1 MHTSHLYFYLIFILF
16 SYNSFIP
23 TLIYIQKTPPF
34 GEIVL
39 QFYIFVYFFWGEM
52 ETMFSLFS
60 MEFLLFSLIG
70 LACAVEFFDKQKR
83 LQQERLSSPP
93 PSLQEIYT
101 SPTIHREQQILQEEV
116 EDDDDNNTDFDCQSQ
131 VDPTP
136 DYYDTTSLTSV
147 VGDIDLFYEPGQ
159 PGRIMK
165 YEPPP
170 PYSLYPHAT
179 RRKLAKNKIKGAC
192 RRLMRLG

>member
-1 MHTSHLYFYLIFILF
+1 
-16 SYNSFIP
+16 
-23 TLIYIQKTPPF
+23 
-34 GEIVL
+34 
-39 QFYIFVYFFWGEM
+39 M

-83 LQQERLSSPP
+83 LQQERLSPPPLPQSPP
-93 PSLQEIYT
+93 SSLQNLYP
-101 SPTIHREQQILQEEV
+101 SPSIHRDQLNLQEADY
-116 EDDDDNNTDFDCQSQ
+116 DDDYDNDFDCQSE

-147 VGDIDLFYEPGQ
+147 VGDIDLLYEPGQ

-170 PYSLYPHAT
+170 PYSLYPQGT

-192 RRLMRLG
+192 KRIMRLG

>member
-1 MHTSHLYFYLIFILF
+1 
-16 SYNSFIP
+16 
-23 TLIYIQKTPPF
+23 
-34 GEIVL
+34 
-39 QFYIFVYFFWGEM
+39 M
-52 ETMFSLFS
+52 ETMFSLFL

-170 PYSLYPHAT
+170 PYSLYPHGT